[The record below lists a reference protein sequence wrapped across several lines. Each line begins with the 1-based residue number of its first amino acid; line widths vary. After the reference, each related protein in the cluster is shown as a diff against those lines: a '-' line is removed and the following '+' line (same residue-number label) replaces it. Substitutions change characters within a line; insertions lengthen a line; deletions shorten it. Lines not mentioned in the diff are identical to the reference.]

1 MDDRIVKNTHREL
14 RTMNGKIDELELTL
28 NVLTSTIRSQSSLLY
43 SSMKMKSA
51 AGAYAL
57 QPILNTTQLELAL
70 DRVQVAMVHQG
81 AAMRQLFAL
90 KSGAAIAQGA
100 AATKA
105 TDDKTKLLPWA
116 ENFQKSDFGKTI
128 ISSNEVLK
136 PFKDLGDTVVAL
148 FEGPLKIKT
157 SIDEYRKW
165 FQGKGGESG
174 NNNSDSN
181 GSCTCS
187 CCAPASDRTG
197 GNGGGS
203 PDNQSDSRRRSSRR
217 ARGRQGRQDSEPTQE
232 SRRRS
237 DNGGRSRH
245 NRRNTGANQRNSRR
259 RSSLGGSSAPPPEP
273 STGTGRQELGRAAQG
288 ENGSASR
295 TRTDRHGPAWR
306 LSHMLPKSRKGRA
319 ALGIAGAAGA
329 IGAGYALFS
338 GSSKEGQQP
347 DDGSSQPST
356 TITNV
361 ATVAQSSIDM
371 VQAVQSMR
379 GAADVTA
386 GAAQQAAAPTTANAI
401 RASAQSA
408 SAATRTASAAK
419 KVGWFGKLLKGAK
432 AVSKATKL
440 LRLTPAGFLGGL
452 ALDAGLWA
460 AEKFLLP
467 KDEDQGKDE
476 LQKPTLPTTLPATL
490 PNNIRRPGATL
501 PMADASRAPVTLQAG
516 IGPQVSTTAGTS
528 YRPYSDMTGT
538 GIPVS
543 TSPTLN
549 VPPAIPGRTGTM
561 DVNANSNVV
570 MNLNVNGYVDMRMI
584 DEIKRIAREQFD
596 ASFRSFERSIAS
608 KMPKPQTG
616 PGGVTSH

>member
-14 RTMNGKIDELELTL
+14 RTMNGKLDELELTL
-28 NVLTSTIRSQSSLLY
+28 NILTSTIRNQSNLLF
-43 SSMKMKSA
+43 STMKMKSA
-51 AGAYAL
+51 ASAHPL
-57 QPILNTTQLELAL
+57 QPTLNTTRLELAL

-81 AAMRQLFAL
+81 DAMRQLFAL
-90 KSGAAIAQGA
+90 KSGAANVQGA
-100 AATKA
+100 AAAKTS
-105 TDDKTKLLPWA
+105 DDKPKLQPWA

-136 PFKDLGDTVVAL
+136 PFKELGDTVVAL
-148 FEGPLKIKT
+148 FEGPQKIKT

-181 GSCTCS
+181 GGCTCS
-187 CCAPASDRTG
+187 CCAPASGGTG

-203 PDNQSDSRRRSSRR
+203 PDTQSDSRRRDSRR

-232 SRRRS
+232 SRRS
-237 DNGGRSRH
+237 SNNGGRSRR

-259 RSSLGGSSAPPPEP
+259 GSSSGGSSAPPPEP
-273 STGTGRQELGRAAQG
+273 STGAGRQELGRAAQG
-288 ENGSASR
+288 EDGSGSR
-295 TRTDRHGPAWR
+295 TRTDRHGPAWK
-306 LSHMLPKSRKGRA
+306 LSHLLPKSRKGRA

-329 IGAGYALFS
+329 IGAGYALFG
-338 GSSKEGQQP
+338 GSNKEGQQP
-347 DDGSSQPST
+347 DDGSSQPSAT
-356 TITNV
+356 LTNV
-361 ATVAQSSIDM
+361 ATVAQSSMDM

-432 AVSKATKL
+432 VVSKATKL

-467 KDEDQGKDE
+467 KEEDQGKDE
-476 LQKPTLPTTLPATL
+476 LQKLPSPQTLT
-490 PNNIRRPGATL
+490 NNI
-501 PMADASRAPVTLQAG
+501 SRAGTASPLAATARAPMVPQTG
-516 IGPQVSTTAGTS
+516 IGPATASAATTS

-538 GIPVS
+538 GVPVS

-549 VPPAIPGRTGTM
+549 MPPPIPGRTGTM
-561 DVNANSNVV
+561 DVSANSNVV

-596 ASFRSFERSIAS
+596 ASFRSFERSITS
-608 KMPKPQTG
+608 KMPKPQVG